1 MEGTIANR
9 LKGYIES
16 IGLSVSQFADACGIP
31 RPSLSQL
38 LTGRNKKVSNTLVE
52 QIHNA
57 FPDLSVLWL
66 MFGEGSVTTIN
77 SGHDAEL
84 SGKNG
89 NTDAINADRVSG
101 DSKYSK
107 ENGLNNGYS
116 GDELSD
122 SKLFEANLKIRDLQ
136 EQIAILRKNPRKVT
150 QITIYYEDS
159 TFETFVPSGK

>member
-57 FPDLSVLWL
+57 FPDLSILWL
-66 MFGEGSVTTIN
+66 MFGEGPVSSVPSMADGDFEAHI
-77 SGHDAEL
+77 SGTEAV
-84 SGKNG
+84 NP
-89 NTDAINADRVSG
+89 DRGSG

-107 ENGLNNGYS
+107 ENGLNTGYNGS
-116 GDELSD
+116 ELSD
-122 SKLFEANLKIRDLQ
+122 SKLLEANLKIRDLQ
-136 EQIAILRKNPRKVT
+136 EQIAVLRKNPRKVT